1 MFSHLLKTVLISI
14 FIFSTAAAVDP
25 TAYVLNTNG
34 ETLSKINIK
43 TGVVENDILT
53 IGSDVISYPNQL
65 VIRDTLA
72 YAIASGTNEIQVINL
87 NTEQTSFFI
96 NTGAESNPYWMDF
109 LDSRYLYVTLLLTD
123 NLAKIDY
130 RSGSIVSQKYV
141 GKSPEGIMINKN
153 RVYVACTGFDW
164 NTYEYS
170 QGQVAVYD
178 IAADSVISRID
189 VGENPQYL
197 ALDSKGRIHVVCTG
211 NYYST
216 FGHVYII
223 DPIVMSVI
231 DSIYVGGNPG
241 HISIGP
247 DNVAYL
253 AAAGWTE
260 LGYVFSYNA
269 VTGEVY
275 HDESN
280 PIEVDL
286 NCLTVQAFQDTTIFT
301 GSFTDFVNV
310 IDSSGAY
317 KNSYAVGDGPIFIAF
332 NYMPGD
338 ANGDFAVNLLD
349 ITYFINYLYKGGDAL
364 RWPIWRSNVNGN
376 ESYNLLDIIY
386 LIKFLYHSGDRPKI
400 GSCWAI

>member
-1 MFSHLLKTVLISI
+1 MYSHLLKTILISI
-14 FIFSTAAAVDP
+14 IIFSTAAAVDP

-43 TGVVENDILT
+43 TGVVQNDILT

-65 VIRDTLA
+65 VVRDTLA

-96 NTGAESNPYWMDF
+96 NTGTESNPYWMDF
-109 LDSRYLYVTLLLTD
+109 LDSHYLYVTLLLKD
-123 NLAKIDY
+123 SLAKIDY
-130 RSGSIVSQKYV
+130 RTGSLVSKKYV
-141 GKSPEGIMINKN
+141 GKSPEGLMIFKK
-153 RVYVACTGFDW
+153 RAYVACTGFDW
-164 NTYEYS
+164 NTYDYG

-178 IAADSVISRID
+178 IAADSVVRRIN
-189 VGENPQYL
+189 VGENPQFL
-197 ALDSKGRIHVVCTG
+197 ALDSVGRIHVVCTG

-223 DPIVMSVI
+223 DPIALSVI
-231 DSIYVGGNPG
+231 DSVNVGGSPG

-260 LGYVFSYNA
+260 LGYVFSYDA

-275 HDESN
+275 HSESN
-280 PIEVDL
+280 PIQVDL
-286 NCLTVQAFQDTTIFT
+286 NCLTVQAFQDTTVFT
-301 GSFTDFVNV
+301 GSYTDFVNV
-310 IDSSGAY
+310 IDSSGTY
-317 KNSYAVGDGPIFIAF
+317 QNSYAVGDGPNFIAF
-332 NYMPGD
+332 NYLPGD
-338 ANGDFAVNLLD
+338 VNGDYAINMLD
-349 ITYFINYLYKGGDAL
+349 ITYYINYLYKGGPAL
-364 RWPIWRSNVNGN
+364 RWPIWRANVNGD

-386 LIKFLYHSGDRPKI
+386 LVKFLYRGGDRPRI
-400 GSCWAI
+400 GSSWAI

>member
-1 MFSHLLKTVLISI
+1 MFSHLLKAVMISI
-14 FIFSTAAAVDP
+14 FVFSTAAAVDP

-43 TGVVENDILT
+43 TGIVENDILT

-65 VIRDTLA
+65 VVRDTLA
-72 YAIASGTNEIQVINL
+72 FAIASGTNEIQVINI
-87 NTEQTSFFI
+87 NTEQTSYFI
-96 NTGAESNPYWMDF
+96 NTGVASNPYWMDF
-109 LDSRYLYVTLLLTD
+109 LDSHYLYVTLLLKD
-123 NLAKIDY
+123 SLAKIDY
-130 RSGSIVSQKYV
+130 RTGSIISQKYV
-141 GKSPEGIMINKN
+141 GKSPEGVMIYKN
-153 RVYVACTGFDW
+153 RAYVACTGFDW
-164 NTYEYS
+164 NTYEYD
-170 QGQVAVYD
+170 QGQVAIYD
-178 IAADSVISRID
+178 IASDSVVGRID

-197 ALDSKGRIHVVCTG
+197 GLDSEGWIHVVCTG

-223 DPIVMSVI
+223 DPIAMSVI

-253 AAAGWTE
+253 AAAGWTQ
-260 LGYVFSYNA
+260 LGYVYSYNA
-269 VTGEVY
+269 LTGEVY
-275 HDESN
+275 HDEGN

-286 NCLTVQAFQDTTIFT
+286 NCLTVQAFQDTTVFT

-317 KNSYAVGDGPIFIAF
+317 QESYAVGDGPNFIAF
-332 NYMPGD
+332 NYLPGD
-338 ANGDFAVNLLD
+338 VNGDFAINMLD
-349 ITYFINYLYKGGDAL
+349 ITYYINYLYKDGPDL
-364 RWPIWRSNVNGN
+364 RWPIWRANVNGD

-386 LIKFLYHSGDRPKI
+386 LIKYLYRSGDRPKV